1 MKYLQFMTYS
11 FQLSQQVETLNDK
24 ITCSNADL
32 KADIERWHK
41 TKRKDFRR
49 IFMAMADRQIQYYQK
64 VCVSIHVCMY
74 MCVCVCVCVYIKV
87 VTSITSFQSG

>member
-1 MKYLQFMTYS
+1 MQGLSFQFKLS

-64 VCVSIHVCMY
+64 VCEGVGEIYITDTHIHSPAELLIYHTC
-74 MCVCVCVCVYIKV
+74 
-87 VTSITSFQSG
+87 